1 MKWVR
6 IETPSRLHLG
16 MFDLAGSLGRRFGGI
31 GVAVNRPAYVLEATP
46 SDKLT
51 ASGPDSERALV
62 FADRYLT
69 AAGLTGGARLEIKHA
84 IPGHSGLGSGTKLGL
99 TVALALAKL
108 YDQPTEPYALVQ
120 AVDRGR
126 RSAVGL
132 WTFFQG
138 GLVVEGG
145 RKSERG
151 APAPLLMRYPMPAD
165 WGCVLAIPNHL
176 TGLSGSA
183 EAEAFARVSPTTAQA
198 AEISHLVLMSLLP
211 ALVDRDLTEFGAAV
225 TRLQQLVGKC
235 FSPVQDGYYSHEL
248 SANLIETMLAAGAAG
263 AGQSSWGPTVYGFVD
278 RPETGQ
284 RLLQEVKTRLNG
296 SGWADVVS
304 FDNQGV
310 SVSMG

>member
-1 MKWVR
+1 MNWVR
-6 IETPSRLHLG
+6 IKTPSRLHLG

-31 GVAVNRPAYVLEATP
+31 GVAVSRPAYVLEASR

-51 ASGPDSERALV
+51 ATGPDSERALI

-69 AAGLTGGARLEIKHA
+69 TAGLSGGARLEIKQA

-108 YDQPTEPYALVQ
+108 YDQATEPYRLVQ

-145 RKSERG
+145 RKTERG
-151 APAPLLMRYPMPAD
+151 APAPLLMRFPMPAH
-165 WGCVLAIPNHL
+165 WTCVLAIPNHL
-176 TGLSGSA
+176 IGLSGSA
-183 EAEAFARVSPTTAQA
+183 EAEAFARLSPSAAQA

-211 ALVDRDLTEFGAAV
+211 ALVDQDLPEFGAAV
-225 TRLQQLVGKC
+225 TRLQQLVGQC
-235 FSPVQDGYYSHEL
+235 FSPVQGGYYSHEV
-248 SANLIETMLAAGAAG
+248 SAHLIETMLAAGAAG

-278 RPETGQ
+278 RQDTAQ
-284 RLLQEVKTRLNG
+284 RLLHQVKTELNG
-296 SGWADVVS
+296 SGWAELVT

-310 SVSMG
+310 SVSVG